1 MLCPLLVLLFQI
13 GVDAGPAQTSC
24 DGSTVT
30 LWALP
35 VNPPAR
41 FEIQWDG
48 APVPN
53 VFRVVTPNVT
63 TSYSVTL
70 TDLDTGLTY
79 QDTTTVL
86 VHPGNPDLNGDGDQD
101 AADWLTLF
109 AHWGQAFS
117 NPDLDPDGDGRVSLL
132 DWFRICNFDVFPP
145 NTPPTLSVSTA
156 FTVAGDSVV
165 VPYQLADSE
174 QLPSLHIASQP
185 GHGFVTLIAG
195 VLRYSP
201 DPDFV
206 GFDYF
211 SIYASDGQV
220 VTPDLAVEVQVLAAD
235 TFTDL
240 YNDIFW
246 PHCRACHI
254 EAVSGG
260 LSLNTFA
267 QAQTGGDHG
276 AGFIPGSPE
285 QSPIYLRVAEG
296 SMPLGFPM
304 LDQVDIE
311 RIRLWILRG
320 AQPKQP
326 KKALSAL
333 RAH

>member
-1 MLCPLLVLLFQI
+1 MFCPLLMILFQI
-13 GVDAGPAQTSC
+13 GVDAGPAQSSC
-24 DGSTVT
+24 GGSVVT

-35 VNPPAR
+35 VNPPEN
-41 FEIQWDG
+41 FEIQWQG
-48 APVPN
+48 ATGPD
-53 VFRVVTPNVT
+53 VFRVVTPTVT
-63 TSYSVTL
+63 TTYTAVL

-86 VHPGNPDLNGDGDQD
+86 VHPGTPDLNGDGDQTQ
-101 AADWLTLF
+101 ADWLALY
-109 AHWGQAFS
+109 AGWGQALGD
-117 NPDLDPDGDGRVSLL
+117 PDLDPDGDGRVSVL
-132 DWFRICNFDVFPP
+132 DWFSICNFDAFPP

-156 FTVAGDSVV
+156 FTIAGDFVA
-165 VPYQLADSE
+165 VPYQLADLE
-174 QLPSLHIASQP
+174 QVPSLHIASQP
-185 GHGFVTLIAG
+185 ANGFVTLISG

-201 DPDFV
+201 DPKFTGSDSFTL
-206 GFDYF
+206 
-211 SIYASDGQV
+211 YATDGLV
-220 VTPDLAVEVQVLAAD
+220 VTPEVTAEIQVLPAD
-235 TFTDL
+235 TFTNL

-246 PHCRACHI
+246 PKCRACHI

-267 QAQTGGDHG
+267 LAQTGGDHG

-285 QSPIYLRVAEG
+285 LSPIYLRVADG

-304 LDQVDIE
+304 LDQVEIE

-320 AQPKQP
+320 AQPRP
-326 KKALSAL
+326 ARKALSAL